1 MLARVVW
8 RYQSKIM
15 AVGEFLFSSPAT
27 SNANYRYCEKKMIYC
42 SVHSGRMFGI
52 RANYM
57 NSIAVSECQRYFLLL
72 ILKL

>member
-27 SNANYRYCEKKMIYC
+27 SNANYRYCEKK
-42 SVHSGRMFGI
+42 
-52 RANYM
+52 ND
-57 NSIAVSECQRYFLLL
+57 LLL
-72 ILKL
+72 CTLWSDVRYTR